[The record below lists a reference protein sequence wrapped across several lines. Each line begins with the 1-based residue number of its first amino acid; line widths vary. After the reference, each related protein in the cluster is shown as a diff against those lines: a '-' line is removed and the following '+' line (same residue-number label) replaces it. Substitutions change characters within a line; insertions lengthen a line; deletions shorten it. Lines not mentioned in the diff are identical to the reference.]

1 MIYLMYEI
9 DTSQPFLTFLKIV
22 LHRDFNYLLNN
33 TFFMKHLKNKLQLL
47 LVVLISSFGYI
58 VSCTHDNSFPP
69 PPASTGFIPSRGIN
83 IHTPGNMTVGNISE
97 WKMDKAHSSVLWS
110 TNYVGAAGLLTG
122 RFNQFGMHD
131 VIAAEMINY
140 VIAGQPVKDTS
151 WAFYEADP
159 SKTYINGYV
168 QINQSNTG
176 EPGRDA
182 GCNVSGMG
190 TTAIIPGTQNLT
202 VTNLAKIQ
210 STKVEFDPLSNDY
223 IVTLNL
229 TWQGKLTA
237 PLTKTLVGKLK
248 YIPKANVNATYD
260 VFGLQL
266 KFQFNCRDFGIT
278 STSISDKIDIECNMN
293 FNNK

>member
-1 MIYLMYEI
+1 MKLL
-9 DTSQPFLTFLKIV
+9 SNKTFLV
-22 LHRDFNYLLNN
+22 
-33 TFFMKHLKNKLQLL
+33 L
-47 LVVLISSFGYI
+47 LVLLSGYGYI
-58 VSCTHDNSFPP
+58 ASCTHDNEIPP
-69 PPASTGFIPSRGIN
+69 PPASNSITVTRGVDILLPGSMTTGD
-83 IHTPGNMTVGNISE
+83 TTQ
-97 WKMDKAHSSVLWS
+97 WKLDKVHSNCMWS

-131 VIAAEMINY
+131 VTDAKMLNY
-140 VIAGQPVKDTS
+140 VTTGQPLLDSS
-151 WAFYEADP
+151 WAFYESDP
-159 SKTYINGYV
+159 SKSYFNGYV
-168 QINQSNTG
+168 QINTSNTG

-190 TTAIIPGTQNLT
+190 TTAIVPGTQNLT
-202 VTNLAKIQ
+202 VTNIARLKT
-210 STKVEFDPLSNDY
+210 TKVEYDPLSADY

-229 TWQGKLTA
+229 TWQGKLAA
-237 PLTKTLVGKLK
+237 PLTKSVVGRLK
-248 YIPKANVNATYD
+248 YVRKTRVQFGTSAAYN

>member
-1 MIYLMYEI
+1 
-9 DTSQPFLTFLKIV
+9 
-22 LHRDFNYLLNN
+22 
-33 TFFMKHLKNKLQLL
+33 MKHLNNKLLL
-47 LVVLISSFGYI
+47 MLVVLISGFGYM

-69 PPASTGFIPSRGIN
+69 PPTSTGFTATRGTN
-83 IHTPGNMTVGNISE
+83 VHLPGSMIAGNTSE
-97 WKMDKAHSSVLWS
+97 WKLDKAHSSVLWS
-110 TNYVGAAGLLTG
+110 TNYVAAAGLLTG

-131 VIAAEMINY
+131 VTAAKMQNY
-140 VIAGQPVKDTS
+140 VTAGQPLLDSS

-159 SKTYINGYV
+159 SKIYFNGYV

-176 EPGRDA
+176 EPGRDG

-190 TTAIIPGTQNLT
+190 TTAIVPGTQNLT

-210 STKVEFDPLSNDY
+210 TIKVEYDLLSNDY

-237 PLTKTLVGKLK
+237 PLTKSIVGKLK
-248 YIPKANVNATYD
+248 YIAKANVGGTYD
-260 VFGLQL
+260 VCGLQL
-266 KFQFNCRDFGIT
+266 KFQFNCRDYGIT
-278 STSISDKIDIECNMN
+278 STSIGDKIDIECNMN